1 MTKITRGKY
10 ARRVRGLSGMSGIVG
25 TAELTTKEHKKLF
38 IARKERQSRRKS
50 DRDQRQ
56 IQQRGY
62 A

>member
-1 MTKITRGKY
+1 MTKVTRGKY
-10 ARRVRGLSGMSGIVG
+10 ERQVRGFSGLAGIAT
-25 TAELTTKEHKKLF
+25 TAEQTTKEHKKLF